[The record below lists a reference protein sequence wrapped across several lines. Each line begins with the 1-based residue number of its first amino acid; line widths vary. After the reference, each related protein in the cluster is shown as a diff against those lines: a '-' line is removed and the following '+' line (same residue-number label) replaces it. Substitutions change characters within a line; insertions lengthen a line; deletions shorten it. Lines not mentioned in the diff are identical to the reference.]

1 MKPKIVADRV
11 AAVVIGRNEGARLL
25 RCLKSIEN
33 KVDLVVYVDSGS
45 TDGSAE
51 AANDTGATVIELDMN
66 RPFTAARAR
75 NVGAAVLPD
84 EIAYIQFVDADCAVH
99 PGWIAAA
106 HTFLN
111 DTPDAAVAC
120 GRRRETAPETSIY
133 NRLCDA
139 EWDTPIGQARSC
151 GGDALIRREAFQ
163 QVGGFRD
170 DLIAGEEPEMCVRI
184 RQAGWTVWRLDHEMT
199 LHDAAITRFSQW
211 WTRSKRAGHA
221 YAEGAYLHGAP
232 PEKHC
237 VAQTRRA
244 VIWGL
249 AIPAAIILAVFA
261 VSPWALL
268 AILVYPLQI
277 VRLAQR
283 DGGGPFGWAQ
293 AFFMTVGKFA
303 ETQGVLT
310 FWTGRLMR
318 RRANLMEY
326 KGG

>member
-1 MKPKIVADRV
+1 MTAGRIG
-11 AAVVIGRNEGARLL
+11 VVLIGRNEGDRLK
-25 RCLKSIEN
+25 RCLASVADQDI
-33 KVDLVVYVDSGS
+33 VVYVDSGS
-45 TDGSAE
+45 TDGSVAAAE
-51 AANDTGATVIELDMN
+51 GAGAIVVALDMS

-75 NVGAAVLPD
+75 NAGAAALPD
-84 EIAYIQFVDADCAVH
+84 DVSLIQFVDADCAVH

-106 HTFLN
+106 RAFLD

-120 GRRRETAPETSIY
+120 GRRRETAPEASIY
-133 NRLCDA
+133 NRLCDG

-163 QVGGFRD
+163 QIGGFRD

-184 RQAGWTVWRLDHEMT
+184 RRAGWTVWRLDHEMT
-199 LHDAAITRFSQW
+199 LHDAAIIRFGQW

-249 AIPAAIILAVFA
+249 AIPAAIIVAALA

-277 VRLAQR
+277 ARLARR
-283 DGGGPFGWAQ
+283 DGGGAFGWAW
-293 AFFMTVGKFA
+293 ALFMTIGKFA

-318 RRANLMEY
+318 RRAKLMEY